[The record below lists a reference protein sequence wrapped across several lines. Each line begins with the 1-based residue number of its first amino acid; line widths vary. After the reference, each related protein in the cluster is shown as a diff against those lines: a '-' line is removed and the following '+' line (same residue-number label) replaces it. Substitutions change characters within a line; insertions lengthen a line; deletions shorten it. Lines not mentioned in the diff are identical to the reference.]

1 MSYSLNS
8 FNAGLTASEKNTL
21 DKLKK
26 PADIQALL
34 DDLLYPSID
43 FNRSP
48 LRVLRE
54 HTAHCLDGGLFASI
68 CLHRL
73 GFPPLILDLQPE
85 PGRDDDH
92 VLALFKVDGYWGAC
106 AKSNYIGLRFREAIY
121 RNLRELVMSY
131 FEGFFNI
138 KREKTLRY
146 YTRPINLNRF
156 DCYDWATSSFGV
168 DVIEKH
174 LKNARL
180 ISLITTKQVSRL
192 SQVDKRS
199 YRAATLETNPAG
211 VFRPK

>member
-1 MSYSLNS
+1 MLNS
-8 FNAGLTASEKNTL
+8 MQRFNASLTHREKSTL
-21 DKLKK
+21 DKLRK
-26 PADIQALL
+26 PADIQAFL
-34 DDLLYPSID
+34 DELSYPSTE

-48 LRVLRE
+48 LQVLRE
-54 HTAHCLDGGLFASI
+54 HTAHCLDGGLFAST

-85 PGRDDDH
+85 PGKDDDH
-92 VLALFKVDGYWGAC
+92 VLALFKVDGCWGAC
-106 AKSNYIGLRFREAIY
+106 AKSNYMGLRFREAVY
-121 RNLRELVMSY
+121 RTLRELVMSY
-131 FEGFFNI
+131 FEGFFNF
-138 KREKTLRY
+138 KKEKTLRY

-156 DCYDWATSSFGV
+156 DRYGWVTSSSGV

-180 ISLITTKQVSRL
+180 IPIITIKQASRL
-192 SQVDKRS
+192 SQVDKHS